1 MGQESEGE
9 LLTHAGDGAQDVI
22 LLSPHRTLTESLPQ
36 PFVNVVELLLEPG
49 DVGLNAGPD
58 GADGAPKPVL
68 LRHQDGYHLVPAGNQ
83 GVEDLGLGVP
93 QRAHGWA
100 NGVGEVG

>member
-9 LLTHAGDGAQDVI
+9 LLTHAGDGAQEVVF
-22 LLSPHRTLTESLPQ
+22 LSPHRTLTESLPQ

-49 DVGLNAGPD
+49 DVGLDAGPD